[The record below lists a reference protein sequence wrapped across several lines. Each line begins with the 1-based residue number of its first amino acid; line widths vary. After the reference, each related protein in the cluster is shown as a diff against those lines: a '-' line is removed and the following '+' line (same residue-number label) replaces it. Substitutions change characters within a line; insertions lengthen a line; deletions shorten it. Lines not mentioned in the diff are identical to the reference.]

1 MAKKIEIATSRPLT
15 SAALVV
21 RGYAMQRIHT
31 WKDTLR
37 WRFTVHVRDQ
47 RNNDNFQKLKRDD
60 RDLKLFF
67 ASQLIEFDI
76 YIQFY
81 LCILLFHACL
91 CSPPDPINL
100 FSTSDRVNSS
110 LKLIYVGADYN
121 RIILI
126 HIIHFTWSMRSEH
139 CQCTWD
145 DEWYM
150 CGIIVFKF
158 YLLSALAIWNSH
170 ALVEPP
176 TKHNISGPRWHFF
189 PHFTREL
196 SAAAC
201 KLRDVD
207 CRKTC
212 ETVHITSSKRALC
225 KGFLIKYSF
234 ANLDT
239 GMKWKRKPFFGSFFI
254 WLRYTHRLFM
264 MARWRFNSLRALCN
278 LENFTRFWVN

>member
-1 MAKKIEIATSRPLT
+1 MFNVPKIEMATSRPLT
-15 SAALVV
+15 SAAL
-21 RGYAMQRIHT
+21 AMRCNTIHT

-60 RDLKLFF
+60 RDLKLFVRF
-67 ASQLIEFDI
+67 TTDWIRHLFS
-76 YIQFY
+76 
-81 LCILLFHACL
+81 ILFMYFTFHARL
-91 CSPPDPINL
+91 CSPPDPINS
-100 FSTSDRVNSS
+100 FSTSDRVNSP

-145 DEWYM
+145 DEWYI

-176 TKHNISGPRWHFF
+176 TKNNISGTPMALFSTFCPRI
-189 PHFTREL
+189 E
-196 SAAAC
+196 C
-201 KLRDVD
+201 
-207 CRKTC
+207 
-212 ETVHITSSKRALC
+212 SS
-225 KGFLIKYSF
+225 
-234 ANLDT
+234 
-239 GMKWKRKPFFGSFFI
+239 M
-254 WLRYTHRLFM
+254 
-264 MARWRFNSLRALCN
+264 
-278 LENFTRFWVN
+278 